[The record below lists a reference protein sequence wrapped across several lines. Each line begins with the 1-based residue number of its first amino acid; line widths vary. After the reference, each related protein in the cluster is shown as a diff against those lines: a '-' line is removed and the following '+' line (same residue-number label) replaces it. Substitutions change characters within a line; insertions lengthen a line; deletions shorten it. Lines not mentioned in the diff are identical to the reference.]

1 MSDSEKIKLIGRMFT
16 DFWICNDADDV
27 QDGAVVLLNV
37 IGTVVDFEV
46 CDGT

>member
-1 MSDSEKIKLIGRMFT
+1 MSDSEKIKPIGRMIT
-16 DFWICNDADDV
+16 DFWICNDANDV
-27 QDGAVVLLNV
+27 QDGAVALLNA